1 MRRGKLKHTEVDG
14 RRPGAKPTLK
24 QLVPHLEALSES
36 HRSVL
41 AHALHDEVG
50 GWLVS
55 AIMDLAWVEK
65 HTAASSDENR
75 RRLRRAG
82 ESLSNALDKERRV
95 IEDLRPSL
103 LDDVGLFAALRW
115 HMRTACKSAGI
126 SCEIDFPDPEPLFL
140 EHARIVLFRI
150 VAEALESLLVDQSVT
165 AANLKI
171 TAKDRVLTVSVTS
184 DGVSAPKRNADMGA
198 PYAFLRLQL
207 RAATLRG
214 EIRVI
219 GPSDQG
225 TRIAARFSFENS
237 LQ

>member
-1 MRRGKLKHTEVDG
+1 MKYIEDRGCSLG
-14 RRPGAKPTLK
+14 GKPSLQ

-41 AHALHDEVG
+41 ARALHDEVG

-55 AIMDLAWVEK
+55 AIMDLAWVEQ
-65 HTAASSDENR
+65 HTAASSNENR
-75 RRLRRAG
+75 RRLKRAG
-82 ESLSNALDKERRV
+82 ESLASALGRGRQV

-126 SCEIDFPDPEPLFL
+126 ACEIDFPDPEPLFVA
-140 EHARIVLFRI
+140 HAPIVLFRI
-150 VAEALESLLVDQSVT
+150 AAEALESLMVDQSVT
-165 AANLKI
+165 SANLKI
-171 TAKDRVLTVSVTS
+171 TAEDRVLTLSVTS
-184 DGVSAPKRNADMGA
+184 DGVSAPNRDADLNA
-198 PYAFLRLQL
+198 PYAFLRIQL

-214 EIRVI
+214 EVRVT
-219 GPSDQG
+219 GPSEQG
-225 TRIAARFSFENS
+225 TSIAARFSFENS

>member
-1 MRRGKLKHTEVDG
+1 LKYTEDDG
-14 RRPGAKPTLK
+14 RSLGTKPTLQ

-41 AHALHDEVG
+41 ARALHDEVG

-55 AIMDLAWVEK
+55 AIMDLAWVEQ
-65 HTAASSDENR
+65 HTAASSNENR
-75 RRLRRAG
+75 RRLKRAG
-82 ESLSNALDKERRV
+82 ESLASALGRGRQV

-126 SCEIDFPDPEPLFL
+126 TCEIEFPDPEPLFVKR
-140 EHARIVLFRI
+140 APIVLFRI
-150 VAEALESLLVDQSVT
+150 VTEALESLMVDQSVT
-165 AANLKI
+165 SAILQI
-171 TAKDRVLTVSVTS
+171 TTKDRVLTVSVTS
-184 DGVSAPKRNADMGA
+184 DGVSAPKRDADMGA

-207 RAATLRG
+207 RAAALGG
-214 EIRVI
+214 EVRVT

-225 TRIAARFSFENS
+225 TSIAAHFSFENL

>member
-1 MRRGKLKHTEVDG
+1 LKYIEDRICGLGGKPSLQ
-14 RRPGAKPTLK
+14 
-24 QLVPHLEALSES
+24 QLIPHLEALSES

-41 AHALHDEVG
+41 ARALHDEVG

-55 AIMDLAWVEK
+55 AIMDLAWVEQ
-65 HTAASSDENR
+65 HTAASSNENR
-75 RRLRRAG
+75 RRLKRAG
-82 ESLSNALDKERRV
+82 ESLASALGRGRQV

-126 SCEIDFPDPEPLFL
+126 ACEIDFPDPEPLFV
-140 EHARIVLFRI
+140 EHAPIVLFRI
-150 VAEALESLLVDQSVT
+150 AAEALESLMVDQSVT
-165 AANLKI
+165 SANLKI
-171 TAKDRVLTVSVTS
+171 TAEDRVLTLSVTS
-184 DGVSAPKRNADMGA
+184 DGVSAPSRDADLNA
-198 PYAFLRLQL
+198 PYAFLRIQL

-214 EIRVI
+214 EVRVI

-225 TRIAARFSFENS
+225 TSIAARFSFENS